1 MFLGIDVGTSAV
13 KLLLVDA
20 GEKVL
25 AEASV
30 SLAVSRPE
38 PLFSEQDPEDWWR
51 ATEEGIARLRAAAP
65 QALAATEA
73 IGLSGQMHGATL
85 LDDADHVL
93 RPAILWNDG
102 RSAAQCEELL
112 RREPRLPEITGNL
125 AFPGFTA
132 PKILWVQENEPEI
145 ARRLTKVLLPKD
157 YLRLRMTGES
167 VSDMADSAGTLWLDV
182 GGRRWS
188 SEMLAATGLCETN
201 MPRLVEGNAAAG
213 ELRSTV
219 ANAWG
224 LSTGVVV
231 AGGAGDNAAGAIGA
245 GVVRPG
251 QGLLSLGT
259 SGVFLLA
266 GDRFAPSPSTA
277 SHAFCHALPGAWVQT
292 AVLLS
297 AASCLSWVARAT
309 GGETEA
315 LLLAELEER
324 ASSSRVLFLPYLSG
338 ERTPWNDPELRGAF
352 VGLSHDTTR
361 SDLVQAVLEGVAF
374 AFADGQEALLAAGGV
389 VDSILVSGGGARSLY
404 WGRILASALGQ
415 PLQYPEGA
423 EMGPSLGAARLA
435 RMSVSGEAAVDVCP
449 LPPIA
454 SEVRPDPD
462 LASLYESRRRLHR
475 DALAGLRE
483 PMHELL
489 ER

>member
-13 KLLLVDA
+13 KLLLVDER
-20 GEKVL
+20 EKVQG
-25 AEASV
+25 EASV
-30 SLAVSRPE
+30 PLSVSRPE
-38 PLFSEQDPEDWWR
+38 PLFSEQDPEDWWL
-51 ATEEGIARLRAAAP
+51 ATENGIAQLRAASP
-65 QALAATEA
+65 KALGATRA

-85 LDDADHVL
+85 LDASDQVL

-102 RSAAQCEELL
+102 RSAAQCEELM

-132 PKILWVQENEPEI
+132 PKILWVQEHEPDTG
-145 ARRLTKVLLPKD
+145 RRVRKVLLPKD

-167 VSDMADSAGTLWLDV
+167 VSDMADAAGTLWMDV

-188 SEMLAATGLCETN
+188 DAMLAATGLAEEN
-201 MPRLVEGNAAAG
+201 MPRLVEGNAPSG
-213 ELRSTV
+213 QMLSSV
-219 ANAWG
+219 ASAWG
-224 LSTGVVV
+224 LPPGVIV

-245 GVVRPG
+245 GVIRPG

-259 SGVFLLA
+259 SGVYLLA
-266 GDRFAPSPSTA
+266 GDRFSSNPGTA
-277 SHAFCHALPGAWVQT
+277 SHAFCHALPEAWVQT

-309 GGETEA
+309 GGATEST
-315 LLLAELEER
+315 LLAELEGR
-324 ASSSRVLFLPYLSG
+324 ACASRVLFLPYLSG

-352 VGLSHDTTR
+352 IGLSHDTTR

-389 VDSILVSGGGARSLY
+389 VESILVSGGGARSLY
-404 WGRILASALGQ
+404 WGRILASALGR
-415 PLQYPEGA
+415 PLQYPERA

-435 RMSVSGEAAVDVCP
+435 RMSVSGEAANDVCQRP
-449 LPPIA
+449 SLA
-454 SEVRPDPD
+454 AEVAPDPN
-462 LASLYESRRRLHR
+462 LVSLYSNRRRLHR
-475 DALAGLRE
+475 EALAGLRR
-483 PMHELL
+483 PLHELVAS
-489 ER
+489 